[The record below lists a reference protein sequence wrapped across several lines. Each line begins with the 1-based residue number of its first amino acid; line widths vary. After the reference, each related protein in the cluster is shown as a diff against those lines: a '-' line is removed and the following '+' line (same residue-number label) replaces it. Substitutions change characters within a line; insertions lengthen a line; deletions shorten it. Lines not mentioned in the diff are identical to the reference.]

1 MNRNTE
7 MNIPGL
13 SSLKTIGAT
22 SSDMKEKV
30 NELQKLKRDK
40 RLQMNTLQE
49 EINKIL
55 IEIPKQMKREEK
67 Y

>member
-1 MNRNTE
+1 MNRNTQ

-22 SSDMKEKV
+22 SSDMKDKLY
-30 NELQKLKRDK
+30 ELGRLKREK
-40 RLQMNTLQE
+40 RVQMNSIKE
-49 EINKIL
+49 EMNKIL
-55 IEIPKQMKREEK
+55 IEIPKQIKREEK

>member
-1 MNRNTE
+1 

-30 NELQKLKRDK
+30 NELQREKRDK
-40 RLQMNTLQE
+40 RVQLNSIQD

-55 IEIPKQMKREEK
+55 IEIPKQIKREEK

>member
-30 NELQKLKRDK
+30 NELQREKRDK
-40 RLQMNTLQE
+40 RVQLNSIQD

-55 IEIPKQMKREEK
+55 IEIPKQIKREEK